1 MKHESA
7 NTRPSGKRR
16 TVWPF
21 ILLGLL
27 GLTATNVC
35 LALDF
40 GPDFSHDQTGF
51 ALDSRHATVRC
62 EGCHVQA
69 IFAGT
74 PRRCDQCHSNTGLIR
89 ASAASSQHIRVT
101 GDCEYCHQPNSWLS
115 ITRVDHFAVLGS
127 CQSCHNGVT
136 ATGKNPTHIESGNV
150 CDDCHRTFTWTGAVF
165 DHANVSANCS
175 SCHNGVVA
183 SGKNPT
189 HILSTNNCEY
199 CHNRFNW
206 SPVLRVDHAAVLGSC
221 FSCHNGVTTTGK
233 NPGHIPSSNV
243 CDDCHRTVT
252 WTGAVFNHAN
262 VSANCSSCH
271 NGIQAI
277 GKGSQHPASGNDCE
291 LCHSTFAWLPAG
303 FEHQSPAFPGEH
315 RRNLDCTDC
324 HVGNTPV
331 VAWSNS
337 AYQPDCAGC
346 HAGDFESGPHKKH
359 ENPDVS
365 YSISELRDCS
375 GACHVYTD
383 SSLTTIKEIRNSEHR
398 VSDGDF

>member
-1 MKHESA
+1 MKHDA
-7 NTRPSGKRR
+7 TITRLPGKRSK
-16 TVWPF
+16 VWPF

-27 GLTATNVC
+27 GLTAANNC

-62 EGCHVQA
+62 EGCHVEA

-74 PRRCDQCHSNTGLIR
+74 PRRCDQCHTNTGLIS
-89 ASAASSQHIRVT
+89 ASDASSQHIRVT
-101 GDCEYCHQPNSWLS
+101 GDCEYCHQPSSWLS
-115 ITRVDHFAVLGS
+115 VTRVDHFAVLGS
-127 CQSCHNGVT
+127 CQSCHNGVF
-136 ATGKNPTHIESGNV
+136 ATGKNPGHIQSGNV

-189 HILSTNNCEY
+189 HILSTNDCED

-206 SPVLRVDHAAVLGSC
+206 SPVLRVDHAAVFGGC
-221 FSCHNGVTTTGK
+221 FSCHNGVQARGK
-233 NPGHIPSSNV
+233 E
-243 CDDCHRTVT
+243 
-252 WTGAVFNHAN
+252 
-262 VSANCSSCH
+262 
-271 NGIQAI
+271 
-277 GKGSQHPASGNDCE
+277 SQHPASGNDCE
-291 LCHSTFAWLPAG
+291 LCHSTFAWRPAG

-315 RRNLDCTDC
+315 RRNLDCIDC

-383 SSLTTIKEIRNSEHR
+383 SSLTTIKEIRNGEHR